1 MCCIPCRSPT
11 RCWSNSHALSFKVRR
26 RRGGHTGPLAW
37 KEETAVASA
46 SAAEATTAHRW
57 PTGCWRSRNDTKIPN
72 LFPVGDDDGAARQE
86 PNSSILL
93 VLLWRTRA
101 WRLARRKVRKSH
113 ATTTTIWRW
122 MESREKKG
130 AARRCGNI
138 KPIQGLLRLLARF
151 SRENEARQLS
161 PEQINLSPA
170 KWPKSSAKKMRV

>member
-1 MCCIPCRSPT
+1 MRGIPCGSPT

-46 SAAEATTAHRW
+46 AAHRW

-72 LFPVGDDDGAARQE
+72 LFPVGDDGERRTE

-113 ATTTTIWRW
+113 ATMATDDLALDGI
-122 MESREKKG
+122 
-130 AARRCGNI
+130 ARKERGGDNVE
-138 KPIQGLLRLLARF
+138 PIQGLLCLLTRF
-151 SRENEARQLS
+151 SRE
-161 PEQINLSPA
+161 
-170 KWPKSSAKKMRV
+170 MRLTNCRPPRSQSQVPRRV